1 MHKLAR
7 STPQALTLVT
17 TKQQVLATKW
27 QASGY
32 KGTNFITVE
41 PRLSESQSFKPS
53 IIRTVELTV
62 LY

>member
-7 STPQALTLVT
+7 STPQALKLQA

-27 QASGY
+27 QASEY
-32 KGTNFITVE
+32 KATNFITVE

-53 IIRTVELTV
+53 IIRTVELIV
-62 LY
+62 LF